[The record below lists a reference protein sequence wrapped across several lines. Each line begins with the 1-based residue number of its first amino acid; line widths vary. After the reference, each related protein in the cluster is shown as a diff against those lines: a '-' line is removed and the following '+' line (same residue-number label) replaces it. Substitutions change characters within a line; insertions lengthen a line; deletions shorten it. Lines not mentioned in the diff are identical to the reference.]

1 MPLTSTSNKTR
12 IFIIEEQALFGKAL
26 CQLLAAE
33 PTFEVLGDLPR
44 VDASAPPRVA
54 ADLVVLDLNGPSID
68 YADEIA
74 RCRQAFGKA
83 RVCVL
88 STQLRP
94 EIMQRC
100 VAAGADAYL
109 AKDVSPS
116 ELIRA
121 VKTVAG
127 GESYVDPRI
136 AGSLLRKRLLSDG
149 RMSSD
154 ELSEREGEVVRLIA
168 QGLSNKEI
176 GVRLCLSEKTVK
188 NHVSRILSKLNISAR
203 AQAVVYAIRMGLV

>member
-1 MPLTSTSNKTR
+1 MSKKTR
-12 IFIIEEQALFGKAL
+12 IFVIEEQALFGKAL
-26 CQLLAAE
+26 CQLLDAE
-33 PTFEVLGDLPR
+33 PTFEVLGDVPR
-44 VDASAPPRVA
+44 VDPASPPHVTP
-54 ADLVVLDLNGPSID
+54 DLVVLDLNGPSID

-74 RCRQAFGKA
+74 RCRAAFTTA
-83 RVCVL
+83 RICVL

-121 VKTVAG
+121 VKTVAN

-136 AGSLLRKRLLSDG
+136 AGSLLRKRLQSDG
-149 RMSSD
+149 KLAAD
-154 ELSEREGEVVRLIA
+154 ELSMREGEVVRLIA

-188 NHVSRILSKLNISAR
+188 NHVSRILSKLNINAR